1 MIFENYPIGQQVEEG
16 HDAADLNIVNFHI
29 EEHTHYDFNVVVIP
43 GEQLTIHFDFNQNEY
58 GQSEAERIRGH
69 FEQLIHQILQQPSV
83 KIEEMELLTQQE
95 KEQLLT
101 PLSGEQRSLNT
112 KRFILCLNARRH
124 KRRKKSQFNTK
135 GRRFLTKS

>member
-58 GQSEAERIRGH
+58 GLSEAERIRGH

-95 KEQLLT
+95 KN
-101 PLSGEQRSLNT
+101 SCSL
-112 KRFILCLNARRH
+112 RFPGNREA
-124 KRRKKSQFNTK
+124 
-135 GRRFLTKS
+135 